1 MPIENPVNSIS
12 DLNENYPLGTDLRN
26 TLDDHIRLVKR
37 AVRSLLTNPT
47 QVPGIPQQGTEQGQ
61 ILRWSGSLWTPARE
75 ARQFEAK
82 SVSFTASPLKRY
94 RITTGSA
101 TVTLPASPA
110 DGDWVELMVH
120 VTGVVVNRNGKTIMG
135 LAENMTIDV
144 APLWVCLVYMSASGD
159 WRIAS

>member
-1 MPIENPVNSIS
+1 MPIESPVNSIQ

-47 QVPGIPQQGTEQGQ
+47 QVPGIPQQGTEQDQ
-61 ILRWSGSLWTPARE
+61 LLRWNGSLWVPVRDVRTFQPMATN
-75 ARQFEAK
+75 
-82 SVSFTASPLKRY
+82 FTASPLKRY
-94 RITTGSA
+94 RITTGSV
-101 TVTLPASPA
+101 TVTLPASPQ

-120 VTGVVVNRNGKTIMG
+120 VAGVVVNRNGKTIMG

-144 APLWVCLVYMSASGD
+144 APLWVRLVYMSASGD